1 MKSLI
6 CIISSNINFYCL
18 GDTENVSLASKPHL
32 HELDLIAGKGK
43 TVNVIDKTACA
54 WEKVA
59 TRLYFE
65 GHDISRIRK
74 NKRQAEDAC
83 HTMFAEW
90 LEGKGRT
97 PTTWETILQALNEAK
112 QGELAKDLKEV
123 LDTIAT
129 KKPRLS

>member
-1 MKSLI
+1 M
-6 CIISSNINFYCL
+6 
-18 GDTENVSLASKPHL
+18 ASKPRL

-59 TRLYFE
+59 TRLHFE

-74 NKRQAEDAC
+74 NERQAEDAC
-83 HTMFAEW
+83 RMMFAEW

-97 PTTWETILQALNEAK
+97 PTTWATVLQALNEAR
-112 QGELAKDLKEV
+112 QGELAKDLGEV
-123 LDTIAT
+123 LDTTST
-129 KKPRLS
+129 K

>member
-1 MKSLI
+1 VLYFI
-6 CIISSNINFYCL
+6 
-18 GDTENVSLASKPHL
+18 GDDASPALASKPHL

-59 TRLYFE
+59 MRLHFK

-74 NKRQAEDAC
+74 NERQAEDAC
-83 HTMFAEW
+83 RTIFTEW

-97 PTTWETILQALNEAK
+97 PTTWGTVIQALNEAR
-112 QGELAKDLKEV
+112 QGELAKDLEEV
-123 LDTIAT
+123 LATIAT
-129 KKPRLS
+129 K

>member
-1 MKSLI
+1 M
-6 CIISSNINFYCL
+6 
-18 GDTENVSLASKPHL
+18 GKPCL
-32 HELDLIAGKGK
+32 HELDLIAGGRI
-43 TVNVIDKTACA
+43 TVNVINKTACV

-59 TRLYFE
+59 MRLHFE

-74 NKRQAEDAC
+74 NKPQAEDAC
-83 HTMFAEW
+83 RTVFIEW

-97 PTTWETILQALNEAK
+97 PTTWDTVLQALNEAE

-123 LDTIAT
+123 LDTIAI